1 MKRILP
7 VLLAIALSLALLALT
22 FGLVALVE
30 CKISG

>member
-7 VLLAIALSLALLALT
+7 VLLGIGLSLVILALT
-22 FGLVALVE
+22 LGLVALVE

>member
-7 VLLAIALSLALLALT
+7 TLLGIGLSLLLLALT